1 MAWDFDNSR
10 PIYIQIADYIKRQIV
25 SGQYAPG
32 DKLESVR
39 ELATTAR
46 VNPNTMQ
53 KALSFLE
60 QDGLIHAN
68 RTAGRFITE
77 DMQTIQ
83 TLKIQYA
90 KEEIALFLL
99 RMESLGYEK
108 SEILKLIETHNP

>member
-1 MAWDFDNSR
+1 MAWDFNNEQ
-10 PIYIQIADYIKRQIV
+10 PIYIQIVDQIKRQIV

-53 KALSFLE
+53 KALTLLE

-77 DMQTIQ
+77 DTEIIQ
-83 TLKIQYA
+83 TLKIQYV
-90 KEEIALFLL
+90 KEEITLFLQH
-99 RMESLGYEK
+99 MESLGYEK
-108 SEILKLIETHNP
+108 SEILQLIETHKP